1 MSYEDKLQTNPLQW
15 WSVRVGKFPLL
26 SSVARRYLMTPATSV
41 PAERIFSLA
50 GFVVRK
56 KRTKLLPKHVNQQ
69 IFLAKNKDHIPHKCI
84 RKAPILPGAS
94 KLIKANK
101 GLI

>member
-1 MSYEDKLQTNPLQW
+1 
-15 WSVRVGKFPLL
+15 
-26 SSVARRYLMTPATSV
+26 MTPATSV

-69 IFLAKNKDHIPHKCI
+69 IFLAKTKDHIPHNCTVYSHI
-84 RKAPILPGAS
+84 PDENVS
-94 KLIKANK
+94 DTDDVVVDDDV
-101 GLI
+101 